1 MLIGILIPLQT
12 SNEQT
17 FVVPCRF
24 EGDFEP
30 AVRYAIEHSKEM
42 TIGNYRNRNLSK
54 QDKDLHDGEIQDVLN
69 ALVKKM

>member
-1 MLIGILIPLQT
+1 MLIGILIHLEIKRR
-12 SNEQT
+12 NICKI
-17 FVVPCRF
+17 CRF
-24 EGDFEP
+24 EGDFES
-30 AVRYAIEHSKEM
+30 AVRYAVEIPKEM